1 MSWRTRACSMLRT
14 HSPNTRLTPKIRV
27 YGVQA
32 LPSADAAGHADVPST
47 TRRLRFSD
55 AASQSAI

>member
-1 MSWRTRACSMLRT
+1 MIDAA
-14 HSPNTRLTPKIRV
+14 HAQPNVHGARLTPKIRV
-27 YGVQA
+27 YGLQA

>member
-1 MSWRTRACSMLRT
+1 MLRT

-27 YGVQA
+27 YGLQA